1 MSQAHLIQTDKNIYF
16 DNFHEQKQLDNLF
29 HY

>member
-1 MSQAHLIQTDKNIYF
+1 MSQAHLIQTDEKNYF
-16 DNFHEQKQLDNLF
+16 DNFHKQKQLDNLF